1 MGSYTAYAGWQSRL
15 SKDGEV
21 VAKNRADHR
30 KLAPWLFLFITLGYT
45 GGILSLVMQ
54 RQPILESPH
63 FLTGTLVLAL
73 LGLNSLLSLIGFAP
87 VALAAQSTPKP
98 TSLWQ
103 VIESGGV
110 MMYPLAA
117 LSVLALS
124 LIFVFVFTLRRGSV
138 VTGRYMQAAD
148 ALLRKKDH
156 LSLLA
161 VSNRHRDA
169 VASVMEKSLYF
180 LTNNPG
186 ATITEVREVA
196 MAEGVRLAGLW
207 NQRVSYLAD
216 IGSIAPM
223 VGLFGTVLGMIKS
236 FTAVSGEMATSRS
249 LLLSSGV
256 AEALIATAAGLV
268 IGIPAMAAFAFFRG
282 RVQTMV
288 SELEASST
296 VLMAQLSIGMPSR
309 NIRD

>member
-1 MGSYTAYAGWQSRL
+1 M
-15 SKDGEV
+15 K
-21 VAKNRADHR
+21 
-30 KLAPWLFLFITLGYT
+30 FFISM
-45 GGILSLVMQ
+45 LSLMGVV
-54 RQPILESPH
+54 PS
-63 FLTGTLVLAL
+63 V
-73 LGLNSLLSLIGFAP
+73 
-87 VALAAQSTPKP
+87 LAAQDASKS

-103 VIESGGV
+103 VIETGGI

-117 LSVLALS
+117 LSILALS
-124 LIFVFVFTLRRGSV
+124 LIFVFVFTLRRGAV

-148 ALLRKKDH
+148 ALLRKKDF
-156 LSLLA
+156 LALLA
-161 VSNRHRDA
+161 VSNRHSDA
-169 VASVMEKSLYF
+169 VASVMEKALYF

-223 VGLFGTVLGMIKS
+223 IGLFGTVLGMIKS
-236 FTAVSGEMATSRS
+236 FTAVSGEMAASRS

-282 RVQTMV
+282 RVQGMV

-296 VLMAQLSIGMPSR
+296 VLMAQLSIGMPDR
-309 NIRD
+309 IKRD

>member
-1 MGSYTAYAGWQSRL
+1 
-15 SKDGEV
+15 
-21 VAKNRADHR
+21 
-30 KLAPWLFLFITLGYT
+30 
-45 GGILSLVMQ
+45 
-54 RQPILESPH
+54 
-63 FLTGTLVLAL
+63 
-73 LGLNSLLSLIGFAP
+73 
-87 VALAAQSTPKP
+87 
-98 TSLWQ
+98 
-103 VIESGGV
+103 
-110 MMYPLAA
+110 
-117 LSVLALS
+117 
-124 LIFVFVFTLRRGSV
+124 
-138 VTGRYMQAAD
+138 MQAAD

>member
-1 MGSYTAYAGWQSRL
+1 MFCHFLERRVLQAANGMLNSQAM
-15 SKDGEV
+15 K
-21 VAKNRADHR
+21 
-30 KLAPWLFLFITLGYT
+30 LFIST
-45 GGILSLVMQ
+45 
-54 RQPILESPH
+54 
-63 FLTGTLVLAL
+63 
-73 LGLNSLLSLIGFAP
+73 LSLISFAP
-87 VALAAQSTPKP
+87 VALAAQAKPKL

-103 VIESGGV
+103 VVESGGV

-117 LSVLALS
+117 LSILALS
-124 LIFVFVFTLRRGSV
+124 LILVFVFTLRRGSV

-148 ALLRKKDH
+148 ALLRKKDL

-161 VSNRHRDA
+161 LSHRHSGG
-169 VASVMEKSLYF
+169 VASVMGKALYF

-186 ATITEVREVA
+186 ATIKEVREVA
-196 MAEGVRLAGLW
+196 LAEGCRLAGLW

-282 RVQTMV
+282 RVQTMI

-296 VLMAQLSIGMPSR
+296 VLMAQLSIRLPSH
-309 NIRD
+309 NDED

>member
-1 MGSYTAYAGWQSRL
+1 M
-15 SKDGEV
+15 
-21 VAKNRADHR
+21 
-30 KLAPWLFLFITLGYT
+30 FC
-45 GGILSLVMQ
+45 
-54 RQPILESPH
+54 H
-63 FLTGTLVLAL
+63 FLSPRVLQAAKGML
-73 LGLNSLLSLIGFAP
+73 LSRTMKFFISMLSLIGFAP
-87 VALAAQSTPKP
+87 VALAAQATPKP

-180 LTNNPG
+180 LTNHPG

-268 IGIPAMAAFAFFRG
+268 IGIPAMAAFSFFRG

-296 VLMAQLSIGMPSR
+296 VLMAQLSIGMTSR
-309 NIRD
+309 NNRD

>member
-1 MGSYTAYAGWQSRL
+1 LRISFHVFPVCECSLKSLISFKTEECLGGDFDVGQVHSRHFHKPRVL
-15 SKDGEV
+15 QA
-21 VAKNRADHR
+21 AKGM
-30 KLAPWLFLFITLGYT
+30 LFSRTMKFFI
-45 GGILSLVMQ
+45 SM
-54 RQPILESPH
+54 
-63 FLTGTLVLAL
+63 
-73 LGLNSLLSLIGFAP
+73 LSLIGFAP
-87 VALAAQSTPKP
+87 VALAAQATPKP

-138 VTGRYMQAAD
+138 VTRRYMQAAD

-180 LTNNPG
+180 LTNHPG

-282 RVQTMV
+282 RVQAMV

-296 VLMAQLSIGMPSR
+296 VLMAQLSIGMPAR
-309 NIRD
+309 NNRD

>member
-1 MGSYTAYAGWQSRL
+1 MFCHFLERRVLQAANGMLNSQAM
-15 SKDGEV
+15 K
-21 VAKNRADHR
+21 
-30 KLAPWLFLFITLGYT
+30 LFIST
-45 GGILSLVMQ
+45 
-54 RQPILESPH
+54 
-63 FLTGTLVLAL
+63 
-73 LGLNSLLSLIGFAP
+73 LSLISFAP
-87 VALAAQSTPKP
+87 VALAAQAKPKL

-103 VIESGGV
+103 VVESGGV

-117 LSVLALS
+117 LSILALS
-124 LIFVFVFTLRRGSV
+124 LILVFVFTLRRGSV

-148 ALLRKKDH
+148 ALLRKKDL

-161 VSNRHRDA
+161 LSHRHSGG
-169 VASVMEKSLYF
+169 VASVMGKALYF

-186 ATITEVREVA
+186 ATIKEVREVA
-196 MAEGVRLAGLW
+196 LAEGVRLSGLW

-282 RVQTMV
+282 RVQTMI

-296 VLMAQLSIGMPSR
+296 VLMAQLSIRLPSH
-309 NIRD
+309 NDED